1 MFPAVLNFMS
11 IPSRRSS
18 DNAQAT
24 DISQS
29 KFPLPMVISIVM
41 AVASLTGGYY
51 GMKAAVAATQSD
63 MRSDVRDIL
72 TKMDNQKTV
81 QELQTKLYEKDA
93 AAVKSSVNELRLQV
107 DAFKADLKAVQG
119 QVSELRDTVIRG
131 QAPKR

>member
-1 MFPAVLNFMS
+1 
-11 IPSRRSS
+11 
-18 DNAQAT
+18 
-24 DISQS
+24 
-29 KFPLPMVISIVM
+29 
-41 AVASLTGGYY
+41 
-51 GMKAAVAATQSD
+51 